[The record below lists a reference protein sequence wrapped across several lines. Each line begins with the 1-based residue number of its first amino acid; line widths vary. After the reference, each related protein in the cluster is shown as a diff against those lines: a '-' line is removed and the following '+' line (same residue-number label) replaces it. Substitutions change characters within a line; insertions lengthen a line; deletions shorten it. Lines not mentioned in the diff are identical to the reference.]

1 MNSAL
6 LSLYFHVIIFLIHP
20 ISCSKDEVHNKVA
33 GLFIFGDSI
42 LDAGNNNYIN
52 TTTLDQA
59 NFFPYGRTFFR
70 FPTGR
75 FSDGRL
81 ISDFIAEYAKLPLI
95 PPFLRPGNHQYEY
108 GVNFASGGAGALVE
122 TFNGQV
128 INLKEQLTFYK
139 KVERLLRE
147 KLGNNEAEMRLSR
160 AVYMLSI
167 GNNDYLSPFLIN
179 STILSSFS
187 NSQYVSMVIGNL
199 STVIKEIYEVGG
211 RKFAFLNSPEL
222 GCLPGMRII
231 KPEINKNGRSC
242 FQRVSALAK
251 LHNKALSNLLSQL
264 EKQLNG
270 FKYSLFNLHGSL
282 RERKNHP
289 SKYGFKEGRSACCG
303 AGRFR
308 GIYSCGGK
316 RQPVKEYG
324 LCDSPNDYVFWDS
337 YHPTEAAYSQ
347 LAYSM
352 WTQSPNSSHIIGPYN
367 LKTLFQIF

>member
-1 MNSAL
+1 
-6 LSLYFHVIIFLIHP
+6 
-20 ISCSKDEVHNKVA
+20 
-33 GLFIFGDSI
+33 
-42 LDAGNNNYIN
+42 
-52 TTTLDQA
+52 
-59 NFFPYGRTFFR
+59 
-70 FPTGR
+70 
-75 FSDGRL
+75 
-81 ISDFIAEYAKLPLI
+81 
-95 PPFLRPGNHQYEY
+95 
-108 GVNFASGGAGALVE
+108 
-122 TFNGQV
+122 
-128 INLKEQLTFYK
+128 
-139 KVERLLRE
+139 
-147 KLGNNEAEMRLSR
+147 
-160 AVYMLSI
+160 
-167 GNNDYLSPFLIN
+167 
-179 STILSSFS
+179 
-187 NSQYVSMVIGNL
+187 
-199 STVIKEIYEVGG
+199 
-211 RKFAFLNSPEL
+211 
-222 GCLPGMRII
+222 MRII

-289 SKYGFKEGRSACCG
+289 SKYGMPNLTCSNFCFFNRSKWGWFCCYEGFKEGRSACCG

>member
-81 ISDFIAEYAKLPLI
+81 ISDFIGEKQFFFTWAFLLQVNQCILSINMYVYIVWSRPLFYVYMCVAEYAKLPLI

-128 INLKEQLTFYK
+128 CIRYVCLYI
-139 KVERLLRE
+139 
-147 KLGNNEAEMRLSR
+147 
-160 AVYMLSI
+160 YM
-167 GNNDYLSPFLIN
+167 YR
-179 STILSSFS
+179 
-187 NSQYVSMVIGNL
+187 Y
-199 STVIKEIYEVGG
+199 
-211 RKFAFLNSPEL
+211 
-222 GCLPGMRII
+222 
-231 KPEINKNGRSC
+231 
-242 FQRVSALAK
+242 
-251 LHNKALSNLLSQL
+251 
-264 EKQLNG
+264 
-270 FKYSLFNLHGSL
+270 
-282 RERKNHP
+282 
-289 SKYGFKEGRSACCG
+289 
-303 AGRFR
+303 
-308 GIYSCGGK
+308 
-316 RQPVKEYG
+316 
-324 LCDSPNDYVFWDS
+324 
-337 YHPTEAAYSQ
+337 
-347 LAYSM
+347 
-352 WTQSPNSSHIIGPYN
+352 
-367 LKTLFQIF
+367 